1 MGQKGYQS
9 PAKKLLSWVRRQSKK
24 VKTFLGLMTAITL
37 LVTLKLAV
45 HDHNY
50 FFVIAEAIHLIGLL
64 VLIYKL
70 TTLNTCSGN
79 FDFSFVSGNFFFSFV
94 CVLN

>member
-9 PAKKLLSWVRRQSKK
+9 PAKKLLSWVRKQSKK
-24 VKTFLGLMTAITL
+24 MKIFMGVITAIIL
-37 LVTLKLAV
+37 VVTLKLVV

-50 FFVIAEAIHLIGLL
+50 FFVVAEAIHSIGLL

-70 TTLNTCSGN
+70 TTLKTCSGN
-79 FDFSFVSGNFFFSFV
+79 F
-94 CVLN
+94 LIQL